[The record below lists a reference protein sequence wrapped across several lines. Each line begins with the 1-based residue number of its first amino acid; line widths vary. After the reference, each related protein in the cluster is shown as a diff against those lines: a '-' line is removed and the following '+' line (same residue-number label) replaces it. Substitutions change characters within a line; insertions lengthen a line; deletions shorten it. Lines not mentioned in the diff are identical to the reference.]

1 VLEQRHCLASSID
14 PSYVRAPGGLTA
26 PPYPARPSGG
36 RPTDEFGLPVLSVQ
50 VMSTKQRWVLALA
63 SVAAFMISMDSLVVM
78 TALSTIRRA
87 LGSSIETLEWTVNA
101 YNLTFAV
108 LLVTGAALGDRFGR
122 RRMLVAGLGLFA
134 AGSAAC
140 ALSPTVGWL
149 IAARA
154 VQGVGGALVLPLAL
168 TLLSAAFPPERRGR
182 ALGIFIGVVGL
193 GTLVGPFVG
202 GAVVQGLAWQWIFW
216 INVPIGLVA
225 IPLVLGRIEEG
236 FGPNGRLDMGGLVLV
251 TGGALGLVW
260 ALVRGSGA
268 GWGSFE
274 VIAALAG
281 GALLLVAFVAW
292 ELRASSPMLPM
303 RFFRL
308 RAFSAA
314 NAVNLCLYASQFGT
328 LFLLAQYLQVAL
340 GYGPLAAGLRL
351 MPWSGLMLIFG
362 PIGGA
367 LADRIGERP
376 LAVGGLLMQTIGMGW
391 LALLASPDLAYS
403 QMLPPL
409 IVSGI
414 GLSMAMP
421 ATQRSIVGAVA
432 PIEIGKASGAGST
445 LRWLGAVLGIA
456 ILGAVFAS
464 SGSLASPPAF
474 TRGVVPALGVA
485 AALALA
491 GAILGL
497 QMPGRRQA
505 AEMTTVRSV
514 AVPEGVVRRS

>member
-1 VLEQRHCLASSID
+1 
-14 PSYVRAPGGLTA
+14 
-26 PPYPARPSGG
+26 
-36 RPTDEFGLPVLSVQ
+36 
-50 VMSTKQRWVLALA
+50 
-63 SVAAFMISMDSLVVM
+63 
-78 TALSTIRRA
+78 
-87 LGSSIETLEWTVNA
+87 
-101 YNLTFAV
+101 
-108 LLVTGAALGDRFGR
+108 
-122 RRMLVAGLGLFA
+122 
-134 AGSAAC
+134 
-140 ALSPTVGWL
+140 
-149 IAARA
+149 
-154 VQGVGGALVLPLAL
+154 
-168 TLLSAAFPPERRGR
+168 
-182 ALGIFIGVVGL
+182 
-193 GTLVGPFVG
+193 
-202 GAVVQGLAWQWIFW
+202 
-216 INVPIGLVA
+216 
-225 IPLVLGRIEEG
+225 
-236 FGPNGRLDMGGLVLV
+236 
-251 TGGALGLVW
+251 
-260 ALVRGSGA
+260 
-268 GWGSFE
+268 
-274 VIAALAG
+274 
-281 GALLLVAFVAW
+281 
-292 ELRASSPMLPM
+292 
-303 RFFRL
+303 
-308 RAFSAA
+308 
-314 NAVNLCLYASQFGT
+314 
-328 LFLLAQYLQVAL
+328 
-340 GYGPLAAGLRL
+340 
-351 MPWSGLMLIFG
+351 MLIFG

-505 AEMTTVRSV
+505 EEMTTVRSV